1 VSSNICFTK
10 VAEKLKKERFFRYI
24 EKFGFGKATGVD
36 LPGEVAGILR
46 SPQSWAAIDLA
57 THAFGQGISAT
68 PLQMAMAYA
77 AVANGGFLMRPYVA
91 QRITGPKGEALLRN
105 QPHVVRRVISEK
117 TARVL
122 AQMLKEVTTEGGTG
136 AMASVEGFD
145 VAGKT
150 GTAQKADPINGGYSR
165 KRVASFV
172 GFVPA
177 DAPRLVLLV
186 LVDEPE
192 ASVYGGVVAAPAFG
206 NIARGALR
214 HLAVAPRTSDLVPL
228 AAAGIALPQP
238 RLQSKPV
245 RPGSDDGAT
254 GAPDFLGLS
263 LREAVEKARG
273 AKLRVKM
280 HGHGH
285 VIEQHPL
292 PGAAWNENQEL
303 VLNLQG

>member
-24 EKFGFGKATGVD
+24 EKFGFGKETGVD

-46 SPQSWAAIDLA
+46 RPESWAAIDLA

-68 PLQMAMAYA
+68 PLQMVMAYA
-77 AVANGGFLMRPYVA
+77 AVANGGFLMRPYIA
-91 QRITGPKGEALLRN
+91 QRITGPKGEALLTN

-117 TARVL
+117 TAHRM
-122 AQMLKEVTTEGGTG
+122 AKMLKEVTSEGGTG

-150 GTAQKADPINGGYSR
+150 GTAQKADPVNGGYSK

-177 DAPRLVLLV
+177 GDPRLVLLV

-214 HLAVAPRTSDLVPL
+214 QLEVAPRHSDFIPL
-228 AAAGIALPQP
+228 AAASVAPPQR
-238 RLQSKPV
+238 RLQIKS
-245 RPGSDDGAT
+245 GAPELGAG

-263 LREAVEKARG
+263 LREAVEKARA

-285 VIEQHPL
+285 VVKQHPL

-303 VLNLQG
+303 ILNLQG

>member
-1 VSSNICFTK
+1 MV
-10 VAEKLKKERFFRYI
+10 
-24 EKFGFGKATGVD
+24 
-36 LPGEVAGILR
+36 
-46 SPQSWAAIDLA
+46 
-57 THAFGQGISAT
+57 
-68 PLQMAMAYA
+68 MAYG

-91 QRITGPKGEALLRN
+91 QRISGPKGEVLLSN
-105 QPHVVRRVISEK
+105 QPQVVRRVISEK
-117 TARVL
+117 TARAL
-122 AQMLKEVTTEGGTG
+122 AAMLKEVTSEGGTG
-136 AMASVEGFD
+136 TMAKVEGFD

-150 GTAQKADPINGGYSR
+150 GTAQKADPVHGGYSR

-177 DAPRLVLLV
+177 DEPRFVLMV
-186 LVDEPE
+186 MVDEPE

-214 HLAVAPRTSDLVPL
+214 HLAVAPRSSDFTPMAKSSPEVPQRRVPIK
-228 AAAGIALPQP
+228 AA
-238 RLQSKPV
+238 SV
-245 RPGSDDGAT
+245 DNDGAAD

-263 LREAVEKARG
+263 LREAVEKAR
-273 AKLRVKM
+273 AANMKVKL

-285 VIEQHPL
+285 VIKQHPL